1 MADLEPM
8 SDLAVLIPA
17 RDAATT
23 LPALLDE
30 VRQHLPGL
38 PVLVV
43 DDGSRDATARAARE
57 GGAQCFPHLD
67 SQGKGA
73 ALRRGWDL
81 LFRRGHTGVLCL
93 DADGQHQPSDGPA
106 MVDLWRSQDPDLIIG
121 DRCLA
126 RTSMPW
132 DRHLSNRLSTLL
144 LSWRT
149 GLDLNDSQCGYRL
162 LSVGL
167 WKRLHL
173 TGSAFDLESEV
184 LLQAGALGARVCQV
198 PVTQRPSGA
207 GSHVRRLWDS
217 GRFLRLL
224 MRPIQPEGKDKGE

>member
-1 MADLEPM
+1 MAGPDLSE
-8 SDLAVLIPA
+8 LAVLIPA

-23 LPALLDE
+23 LPTVLDE

-43 DDGSRDATARAARE
+43 DDGSRDATAQAAWE
-57 GGAQCFPHLD
+57 GGAQCFSHLE

-81 LFRRGHTGVLCL
+81 LFRRGHAGVLCL

-106 MVDLWRSQDPDLIIG
+106 MVELWRKQGPDLIIG
-121 DRCLA
+121 DRGLA
-126 RTSMPW
+126 RTRMPW
-132 DRHLSNRLSTLL
+132 DRHLSNRLSTVL
-144 LSWRT
+144 LSWRA

-167 WKRLHL
+167 WNRLHL
-173 TGSAFDLESEV
+173 VGRAFDLESEV
-184 LLQAGALGARVCQV
+184 LLQAGALGAQVCQI
-198 PVTQRPSGA
+198 PVTQRASGA
-207 GSHVRRLWDS
+207 GSHVRRLSDS
-217 GRFLRLL
+217 ARFLRLL
-224 MRPIQPEGKDKGE
+224 VWPSRPEGEDKGE